1 MQDDLLALRRDN
13 TLSSLLAERLESFIM
28 SGRLPAG
35 ERINEAVLARELGV
49 SRGPIREAAR
59 LLASQGLVE
68 FVANKGAFVR
78 EIDREELLDIYQMRA
93 LLTGYACELAAVRGG
108 DFTELED
115 LHGQMT
121 FAANADDT
129 TQYYTLNLRFHE
141 VLVAMSRSTRLKSML
156 DALVKEQHL
165 YRQMSLRR
173 HPDMSSSNAEHR
185 ALLDAVSRGD
195 SEQARRLGEDH
206 VRAGQQRFFAA
217 INAAHG
223 DQVR

>member
-13 TLSSLLAERLESFIM
+13 TLSSLLADRLESFIM

-78 EIDREELLDIYQMRA
+78 QIDREELLDIYQMRA
-93 LLTGYACELAAVRGG
+93 LTGYAGLRHARRRFHRARKPARADVGRRRCRRHDALLHAQPALPRGAGG
-108 DFTELED
+108 D
-115 LHGQMT
+115 
-121 FAANADDT
+121 
-129 TQYYTLNLRFHE
+129 
-141 VLVAMSRSTRLKSML
+141 VAFEPAQVHAH
-156 DALVKEQHL
+156 ALVKEQHL

-173 HPDMSSSNAEHR
+173 TPT
-185 ALLDAVSRGD
+185 
-195 SEQARRLGEDH
+195 
-206 VRAGQQRFFAA
+206 
-217 INAAHG
+217 
-223 DQVR
+223 